1 MSRNAALFTS
11 QKKTLPFPLLLD
23 EIQQYMS
30 EKYREL
36 TSNLDSKNGEQ
47 FRSYIQQYLTE
58 KEYGVEGYDF
68 DQLVE
73 KLYDEMAGFSFLS
86 QYIDMRVPGVEEVNI
101 NAWDDVEVHFSG
113 GRVEPAD
120 GQFYSPLHATN
131 VVKRILSKSGII
143 LDGAHPCVRGHLN
156 KNIRVTVNG
165 PGVIDDDIG
174 VQASIRFVNPQ
185 KLGKDAFLK
194 NGLAIEE
201 MLDFLVTLYR
211 HGVSM
216 CLAGPT
222 GSGKTTLMG
231 YILGA
236 VANNKKNRLF
246 TIEVGNREFDLV
258 LRDKSKEHV
267 LNSVMSTVTKES
279 NDPKQ
284 VVTAQMLLEQAL
296 TFHPKYICMSEMKGS
311 EAFETVEAAL
321 TGHADLSTVHAD
333 SCEDIYDRILTLCVQ
348 KSTNLSENKLM
359 DLIIKAFPVV
369 FYVDTMEDGVRRIV
383 EIAEGES
390 LGNGKYR
397 VHTLY
402 RYRVYQNKKNPASG
416 KTEIK
421 GRFEKVNPISEKL
434 QAKLRRKGLD
444 ELTLEALI
452 GGEAA

>member
-1 MSRNAALFTS
+1 MGWKKSTS
-11 QKKTLPFPLLLD
+11 TP
-23 EIQQYMS
+23 
-30 EKYREL
+30 
-36 TSNLDSKNGEQ
+36 
-47 FRSYIQQYLTE
+47 
-58 KEYGVEGYDF
+58 
-68 DQLVE
+68 
-73 KLYDEMAGFSFLS
+73 
-86 QYIDMRVPGVEEVNI
+86 
-101 NAWDDVEVHFSG
+101 DDVEVWFSG

-120 GQFYSPLHATN
+120 GQFYSPFHATN

-174 VQASIRFVNPQ
+174 IQASIRFVNP
-185 KLGKDAFLK
+185 KRLGKDAFLK
-194 NGLAIEE
+194 NGLATEE

-222 GSGKTTLMG
+222 GAGKTTLMG

-236 VANNKKNRLF
+236 VADNKKNRLF

-258 LRDKSKEHV
+258 LRNKKEQV
-267 LNSVMSTVTKES
+267 TNSVMSTVTRES

-284 VVTAQMLLEQAL
+284 VVSAQTLLEQAL

-333 SCEDIYDRILTLCVQ
+333 SCDDIYDRILTLCVQ
-348 KSTNLSENKLM
+348 KATNLSENKLM

-369 FYVDTMEDGVRRIV
+369 FYTDTMEDGVRRIV
-383 EIAEGES
+383 EIAEGEN
-390 LGNGKYR
+390 LGNGKFQM
-397 VHTLY
+397 HTLY
-402 RYRVYQNKKNPASG
+402 RYRVDQNIKNPLTG
-416 KTEIK
+416 KTVIK
-421 GRFEKVNPISEKL
+421 GQFEQVNSISEKL
-434 QAKLRRKGLD
+434 QVKLRRKGLD
-444 ELTLEALI
+444 KHVLESLI

>member
-1 MSRNAALFTS
+1 MARNTAMFTS
-11 QKKTLPFPLLLD
+11 QKKALPFPVLLD

-36 TSNLDSKNGEQ
+36 TSNLDSKNSTQ
-47 FRSYIQQYLTE
+47 FRSYIEQYLAE
-58 KEYGVEGYDF
+58 KEYGVEGMTT
-68 DQLVE
+68 DQLVN
-73 KLYDEMAGFSFLS
+73 KLYYEMAGFSFLS

-101 NAWDDVEVHFSG
+101 NAWDDVEVWFSN

-120 GQFYSPLHATN
+120 GQFYSPLHAIN
-131 VVKRILSKSGII
+131 VVKRILSKSGIV

-156 KNIRVTVNG
+156 KNIRITVNG

-185 KLGKDAFLK
+185 NLGKDAFLE
-194 NGLAIEE
+194 NGLATEE

-222 GSGKTTLMG
+222 GAGKTTLMS
-231 YILGA
+231 YILSA
-236 VANNKKNRLF
+236 VANNKRNRLF

-258 LRDKSKEHV
+258 MRNQQGQV
-267 LNSVMSTVTKES
+267 INSVISTVTKES

-296 TFHPKYICMSEMKGS
+296 TFHPKYICMAEMKGS
-311 EAFETVEAAL
+311 EAYETVEASL
-321 TGHADLSTVHAD
+321 TGHADLSTIHAD
-333 SCEDIYDRILTLCVQ
+333 SCNDIYDRILTLCVQ
-348 KSTNLSENKLM
+348 KSTNLSELKLM

-369 FYVDTMEDGVRRIV
+369 FYVDKMEDGVRRIV
-383 EIAEGES
+383 EIAEGEI

-397 VHTLY
+397 VRTLY
-402 RYRVYQNKKNPASG
+402 RYHVYNNQKNSRTG
-416 KTEIK
+416 KTEVI
-421 GRFEKVNPISEKL
+421 GNFEKVNPISSQL

-444 ELTLEALI
+444 ERTLEKMI
-452 GGEAA
+452 GVEAA

>member
-1 MSRNAALFTS
+1 MSRNATMFTS
-11 QKKTLPFPLLLD
+11 QNKILQFPALLD
-23 EIQQYMS
+23 QIQRYMS

-36 TSNLDSKNGEQ
+36 TSNVDEKSKTQ
-47 FRSYIQQYLTE
+47 YKSYIQQYLTE
-58 KEYGVEGYDF
+58 KECGVDGYSF
-68 DQLVE
+68 DELVD
-73 KLYDEMAGFSFLS
+73 KLYDEMASFSFLS
-86 QYIDMRVPGVEEVNI
+86 KYIDMRIPNVEEVNI
-101 NAWDDVEVHFSG
+101 NACDDVEVHFG
-113 GRVEPAD
+113 DGRVEPAD
-120 GQFYSPLHATN
+120 GEFYSPLHATN

-165 PGVIDDDIG
+165 PGVIDDDVGI
-174 VQASIRFVNPQ
+174 QASIRFVNPQ
-185 KLGKDAFLK
+185 HLGREDFLK
-194 NGLAIEE
+194 KGLTTEE

-222 GSGKTTLMG
+222 GAGKTTLMS
-231 YILGA
+231 YILSA
-236 VANNKKNRLF
+236 VATNKKNRLF

-258 LRDKSKEHV
+258 LRNALGKV
-267 LNSVMSTVTKES
+267 INSVMSTVTKES
-279 NDPKQ
+279 NDQKQ
-284 VVTAQMLLEQAL
+284 VVTPQILLEQAL
-296 TFHPKYICMSEMKGS
+296 TFHPKYICMAEMKGS

-359 DLIIKAFPVV
+359 DLIIKAFPIV

-390 LGNGKYR
+390 LSNGKYR

-402 RYRVYQNKKNPASG
+402 RYHVLKNTKNKITG

-421 GRFEKVNPISEKL
+421 GTFEMVNSISEKL
-434 QAKLRRKGLD
+434 QAKLARKGLD
-444 ELTLEALI
+444 EQLLQKII

>member
-1 MSRNAALFTS
+1 M
-11 QKKTLPFPLLLD
+11 
-23 EIQQYMS
+23 
-30 EKYREL
+30 
-36 TSNLDSKNGEQ
+36 
-47 FRSYIQQYLTE
+47 
-58 KEYGVEGYDF
+58 
-68 DQLVE
+68 
-73 KLYDEMAGFSFLS
+73 
-86 QYIDMRVPGVEEVNI
+86 
-101 NAWDDVEVHFSG
+101 NAWDDVEVWFSG
-113 GRVEPAD
+113 GRVEPAN
-120 GQFYSPLHATN
+120 GQFYSAIHATN
-131 VVKRILSKSGII
+131 VVKRILSKSGIT
-143 LDGAHPCVRGHLN
+143 LDGSNPCVRGHLN

-185 KLGKDAFLK
+185 HLGRDAFLK
-194 NGLAIEE
+194 NGLATEE
-201 MLDFLVTLYR
+201 MLEFLVTLYR

-231 YILGA
+231 YILSA
-236 VANNKKNRLF
+236 VATNKKNRLF

-258 LRDKSKEHV
+258 LRNDSEQV
-267 LNSVMSTVTKES
+267 VNSVMSTVTRES

-311 EAFETVEAAL
+311 EAYETVEAAL

-333 SCEDIYDRILTLCVQ
+333 SCDDIYDRILTLCVQ
-348 KSTNLSENKLM
+348 RSTNLSENKLM

-369 FYVDTMEDGVRRIV
+369 FYTDTMEDGVRRIV

-402 RYRVYQNKKNPASG
+402 QYRVFQNTMNPITG

-421 GRFEKVNPISEKL
+421 GRFEKINPISERL

-444 ELTLEALI
+444 EQALETLI

>member
-1 MSRNAALFTS
+1 MSRNATLFTS
-11 QKKTLPFPLLLD
+11 QNKIMQFPVLLD
-23 EIQQYMS
+23 KIQRFMS
-30 EKYREL
+30 ENYREL
-36 TSNLDSKNGEQ
+36 TSKVDSKNKSQ
-47 FRSYIQQYLTE
+47 FKSYIEQYLAE
-58 KEYGVEGYDF
+58 HEYGVEGYSF

-86 QYIDMRVPGVEEVNI
+86 KYIDLKVPGVEEVNI
-101 NAWDDVEVHFSG
+101 NAWDDVEVHLG
-113 GRVEPAD
+113 NGRVERAD
-120 GQFYSPLHATN
+120 GEFYSPLHAVN

-156 KNIRVTVNG
+156 KNIRITVNG

-185 KLGKDAFLK
+185 HLGREDFLR
-194 NGLAIEE
+194 NGLANEE
-201 MLDFLVTLYR
+201 MLDLLITLYR

-222 GSGKTTLMG
+222 GAGKTTLMS
-231 YILGA
+231 YILSA

-246 TIEVGNREFDLV
+246 TIEVDNREFDLV
-258 LRDKSKEHV
+258 LRDALGHV
-267 LNSVMSTVTKES
+267 INSVMSTVTRQS
-279 NDPKQ
+279 NDPKL
-284 VVTAQMLLEQAL
+284 VVTPQMLLEQAL

-311 EAFETVEAAL
+311 EAYETIEAAL

-359 DLIIKAFPVV
+359 DLIIKAFPIV

-390 LGNGKYR
+390 LPNGKYR

-402 RYRVYQNKKNPASG
+402 RYHVEENTFNQLTG

-421 GRFEKVNPISEKL
+421 GRFEKVNPISVKL
-434 QAKLRRKGLD
+434 QSKLARKGLD
-444 ELTLEALI
+444 EQVLQKI
-452 GGEAA
+452 VGGEAA